1 MRRLLTVTLLI
12 SLASNLCMAQQPA
25 YEFPL
30 SGSQLYRLRWGLQEG
45 SADLVPF
52 PPVLGQPVCAQKGST
67 LQLGIRWNSQHGRL
81 LGWMPLQ
88 VVLSRAGT
96 GEVIWQHPYS
106 GSNWLAPDAVY
117 PLRALPDHVEYAT
130 LWSEGLLLVW
140 TGSWPLPVGVMP
152 YSTVN
157 TPSEVFVV
165 LDAPKAPMSPAWV
178 NVLRL
183 SCDWA
188 SRAADEATA
197 ARTVTNALHL
207 NGTYNGG
214 WSAHTESFTD
224 SDETFYVADF
234 ILSGLTGQCN
244 DFADFLLCLQT
255 SVGIGNRW
263 VQRSHPLAEAS
274 RNVQINN
281 QTYTVLDFI
290 TNNLDAAPW
299 GSSMYDGVAMWW
311 YHQFCVNNSG
321 QVWDG
326 CIQFDRPSSF
336 RLAVIGMPREPDYR
350 DNLVDAFLVRVN
362 GVTTVVRRSD
372 RLGEHGEKY
381 WMPTPQDGF
390 IPQIRT
396 RRNGHP

>member
-1 MRRLLTVTLLI
+1 MKRLLMVTLLI
-12 SLASNLCMAQQPA
+12 ALASNLCMAQQPA

-140 TGSWPLPVGVMP
+140 TGFWPLPVGVMP

-178 NVLRL
+178 NVLRK
-183 SCDWA
+183 SCVWA
-188 SRAADEATA
+188 RETTTPGRAAELLTM
-197 ARTVTNALHL
+197 ALWQNGRYDPEHRIPNTQFYTSNEGDSGENFHL
-207 NGTYNGG
+207 R
-214 WSAHTESFTD
+214 SFLED
-224 SDETFYVADF
+224 AYFPR
-234 ILSGLTGQCN
+234 GQCN
-244 DFADFLLCLQT
+244 DFADFLLCLVT
-255 SVGIGNRW
+255 SVGAYEMKA
-263 VQRSHPLAEAS
+263 QRTYSFNAVYWGLRDS
-274 RNVQINN
+274 DRGGWNFRTLQIDPAGDEGPS
-281 QTYTVLDFI
+281 TKTF
-290 TNNLDAAPW
+290 T
-299 GSSMYDGVAMWW
+299 
-311 YHQFCVNNSG
+311 YHQYATVGS

-326 CIQFDRPSSF
+326 CFAFIQNYSTVLAIGWQRDTVYRSSLIDRF
-336 RLAVIGMPREPDYR
+336 LEYQ
-350 DNLVDAFLVRVN
+350 NHQLVRTIGAGEPGN
-362 GVTTVVRRSD
+362 PWNPTPSDGFMPAVTT
-372 RLGEHGEKY
+372 EPK
-381 WMPTPQDGF
+381 P
-390 IPQIRT
+390 
-396 RRNGHP
+396 

>member
-1 MRRLLTVTLLI
+1 MMKRLLMVTLLI
-12 SLASNLCMAQQPA
+12 ALASNLCMAQQPA

-178 NVLRL
+178 NVLP
-183 SCDWA
+183 A
-188 SRAADEATA
+188 F
-197 ARTVTNALHL
+197 H
-207 NGTYNGG
+207 
-214 WSAHTESFTD
+214 
-224 SDETFYVADF
+224 
-234 ILSGLTGQCN
+234 GQCN
-244 DFADFLLCLQT
+244 DLADFLVCAVT
-255 SVGIGNRW
+255 SVGALPLRS
-263 VQRSHPLAEAS
+263 QR
-274 RNVQINN
+274 
-281 QTYTVLDFI
+281 TYR
-290 TNNLDAAPW
+290 LDAA
-299 GSSMYDGVAMWW
+299 YFQNDADGGGWQLVTGVVDPAGAAPQNFALTVS
-311 YHQFCVNNSG
+311 YHQFAIYEDK
-321 QVWDG
+321 VWDASYG
-326 CIQFDRPSSF
+326 FIKTDGSLVHSIGWSRDSYYKPVLVRRFVRWENHAPRQEVRPSD
-336 RLAVIGMPREPDYR
+336 PENPW
-350 DNLVDAFLVRVN
+350 N
-362 GVTTVVRRSD
+362 
-372 RLGEHGEKY
+372 
-381 WMPTPQDGF
+381 PTPDNGF
-390 IPQIRT
+390 LPVITAEDLPEA
-396 RRNGHP
+396 N